1 MFQGNR
7 GESNQNQ
14 AVALGKREHFK
25 TVNSITSSFLSQ
37 NKNMVFSTRS
47 SELAERKLIS
57 NMSNKIKIFWKKYN
71 NTYPFTFKESRLET
85 TQDQECP
92 LLLIE
97 RHQYN
102 FKRVNPNQGLFETQP
117 GG

>member
-1 MFQGNR
+1 M
-7 GESNQNQ
+7 ESNRDQQ
-14 AVALGKREHFK
+14 AVTLGKREHFK

-37 NKNMVFSTRS
+37 NKKRMLFSTRNN
-47 SELAERKLIS
+47 ELVERKLIT
-57 NMSNKIKIFWKKYN
+57 NMSNKIAIFWKKYN
-71 NTYPFTFKESRLET
+71 NTYPFTFKESRLEI

-102 FKRVNPNQGLFETQP
+102 FKRVNPNQGLFENQP